1 MTAIRM
7 RKEDPGE
14 PPARPRPDRDPEEE
28 GSAAKPRQTPAPRDN
43 DPEEEGSAARPE
55 R

>member
-1 MTAIRM
+1 MMPNSRQ
-7 RKEDPGE
+7 RDDPGAA
-14 PPARPRPDRDPEEE
+14 PTPLRPDRDPEEE
-28 GSAAKPRQTPAPRDN
+28 GSAARPRQIPTPRDN

>member
-1 MTAIRM
+1 MPNSKQ
-7 RKEDPGE
+7 RKDPGKA
-14 PPARPRPDRDPEEE
+14 PNPVRPDRDPEEE

>member
-1 MTAIRM
+1 MPNSKQRN
-7 RKEDPGE
+7 DPGKALT
-14 PPARPRPDRDPEEE
+14 PVRPDRDPEEE

>member
-1 MTAIRM
+1 MT
-7 RKEDPGE
+7 DPQQR
-14 PPARPRPDRDPEEE
+14 PAQPDGPAPDRDPEEE
-28 GSAAKPRQTPAPRDN
+28 GSAAKPRQRETPRQQ